1 MGEKQRGRRQE
12 RVKGAR
18 EEDESF
24 FTQAEHGDKRNK
36 EKKTTQPFHLSNYI
50 YLSLAKTKKKNKTN
64 GAKGEWGPHTHTH
77 VCSAKACRNSKTN
90 QIEGECKGIGYS
102 ERNERL

>member
-50 YLSLAKTKKKNKTN
+50 YLSLAKTKNKKQNKWSQRGMGTT
-64 GAKGEWGPHTHTH
+64 HTHTH
-77 VCSAKACRNSKTN
+77 TYVQQRHAETAK
-90 QIEGECKGIGYS
+90 QI
-102 ERNERL
+102 R

>member
-36 EKKTTQPFHLSNYI
+36 GKKKQQPFHLSNYI
-50 YLSLAKTKKKNKTN
+50 YLSLAKTKQKKQMKPKGN
-64 GAKGEWGPHTHTH
+64 GDHTHTH
-77 VCSAKACRNSKTN
+77 THMFSKGMQKQQN
-90 QIEGECKGIGYS
+90 KSDRG
-102 ERNERL
+102 RM

>member
-36 EKKTTQPFHLSNYI
+36 EKKNNSHFICLIIFI
-50 YLSLAKTKKKNKTN
+50 YLLQKKQNKTKQMEPKGN
-64 GAKGEWGPHTHTH
+64 GDHTHTH
-77 VCSAKACRNSKTN
+77 ICSAKACRNSKTN

>member
-36 EKKTTQPFHLSNYI
+36 GKKTHSHFICLIIFI
-50 YLSLAKTKKKNKTN
+50 YLLQKQKKKTKQMEPKGN
-64 GAKGEWGPHTHTH
+64 GDHTHTH
-77 VCSAKACRNSKTN
+77 TYVQQRHAETAK
-90 QIEGECKGIGYS
+90 QI
-102 ERNERL
+102 R